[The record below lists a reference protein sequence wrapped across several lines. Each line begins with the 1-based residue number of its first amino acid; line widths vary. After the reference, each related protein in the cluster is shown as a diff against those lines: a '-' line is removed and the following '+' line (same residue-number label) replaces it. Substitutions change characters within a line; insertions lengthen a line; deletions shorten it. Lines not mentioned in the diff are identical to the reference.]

1 MLAVNFERGL
11 IESVDQSNEMK
22 KIINA
27 VIKKMIREERMLMVV
42 EDSNDLTKKMLQ
54 IHPNYVRQ

>member
-1 MLAVNFERGL
+1 MEETEQLR
-11 IESVDQSNEMK
+11 

-42 EDSNDLTKKMLQ
+42 EDNTDLTLKMLQ
-54 IHPNYVRQ
+54 IHPNYVEE

>member
-1 MLAVNFERGL
+1 LLAVNFERGL
-11 IESVDQSNEMK
+11 IESMDQSNEMK

-27 VIKKMIREERMLMVV
+27 VIKKMIKEERMLMVV

>member
-1 MLAVNFERGL
+1 M
-11 IESVDQSNEMK
+11 DQSNEMK

-27 VIKKMIREERMLMVV
+27 VIKKMIKEERMLMVV

>member
-1 MLAVNFERGL
+1 MNFERGL